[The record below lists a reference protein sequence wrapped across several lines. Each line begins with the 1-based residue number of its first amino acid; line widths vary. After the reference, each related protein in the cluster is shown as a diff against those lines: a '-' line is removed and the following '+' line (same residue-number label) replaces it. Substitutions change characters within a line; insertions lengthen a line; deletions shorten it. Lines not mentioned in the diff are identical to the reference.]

1 MKAQRH
7 EEDHYEKHE
16 QKRKEDDPT
25 STPDICVE
33 NFIAASD
40 TITFQNIPTLGV
52 TITQVSGNPNPAFP
66 FVPDGENS
74 KGFKYVTVAT
84 GGSVT
89 ISVPSAGTYPYSV
102 SCACPGE
109 SGNHSVTVS

>member
-7 EEDHYEKHE
+7 EEEEHHERKH
-16 QKRKEDDPT
+16 KGDDDPT

-33 NFIAASD
+33 NFTAASD

-74 KGFKYVTVAT
+74 KGLKYVTVAT

-102 SCACPGE
+102 STACPGE

>member
-7 EEDHYEKHE
+7 EEEHE
-16 QKRKEDDPT
+16 GHHKQDETPT
-25 STPDICVE
+25 STPDVCVE
-33 NFIAASD
+33 NFIASSD
-40 TITFQNIPTLGV
+40 TIKFQNIPTASV
-52 TITQVSGNPNPAFP
+52 TITQISGNPNPAFP

-74 KGFKYVTVAT
+74 KGLKYVTVAT

-102 SCACPGE
+102 SCTCDDL